1 VFIQIREVIILLHNA
16 ALVDLHQ
23 QEFLDKQHHQVH
35 VAQMLIRQFKLQQL
49 QQHQLALAAS
59 LTMLDSVTVT
69 DSLSNII
76 MIHVLV
82 LHALLS
88 TAALAKF

>member
-1 VFIQIREVIILLHNA
+1 VFIQIREVTILLHNA

-69 DSLSNII
+69 DNITTII
-76 MIHVLV
+76 MIHVLART
-82 LHALLS
+82 ALPN
-88 TAALAKF
+88 TVALAKF